1 MWRILE
7 LRQRR
12 GPTVARAWMGL
23 GIKYAVTLG
32 VIVACLLFI
41 ACLGGCSAVPRD
53 GMVGV
58 AYSDGQVV
66 MTGVTTLDP
75 NEAMMCITA
84 QKFLP
89 IPLPD
94 GWTPAWSIELVP
106 PK

>member
-1 MWRILE
+1 VRYSMILLIE
-7 LRQRR
+7 SIKADWQRFL
-12 GPTVARAWMGL
+12 VVIL
-23 GIKYAVTLG
+23 
-32 VIVACLLFI
+32 VIVFGVGCLAALP
-41 ACLGGCSAVPRD
+41 GCSAVPRD